1 MQEQARSC
9 CVSNS
14 LPSPAESAVV
24 AAARRQHAAALRSYV
39 ADLLS
44 ADRERIDSVLDGTW
58 RALARE
64 TENDATDKGAVWL
77 FTEAHRRAVAVQ
89 RTATAAPEDD
99 PAAGEDGSAEGRFAL
114 LTTKQREVL
123 RLKFVHGFAND
134 EIARIV
140 DLGSLQAA
148 RMLHNALARLAPA
161 FRAADAA
168 PALAVDDPR
177 LTLAALGELDPVAW
191 RAWESGQANPTTTN
205 ARMEEVRRAAAWV
218 KEHFASGGHRRTP
231 AQRRRHRWPWAVALV
246 ALLALGAAF
255 SWWRRDSAT
264 TAGEEAGED
273 VQASARQVAV
283 RRAERG
289 EGGGSRRKGGDANSL
304 GVFRDS
310 GQRLATPSGRTAPA
324 PVSQPG
330 EGEPAEPEG
339 TRPDESLQ
347 EMNPPPR
354 GPETP
359 AETAERTAAASSTGG
374 EPRAS
379 RRGVSG
385 ATSSTGAPAVGRGL
399 SSGGHRG
406 GASTGKSAEATH
418 DSGAAEVARGAQKST
433 GGARGPARPPSGGPD
448 AAQPSDP
455 AAPASGDGRAVRPAS
470 TEIASITALKRA
482 LGQGRWPKPEEISRA
497 RLLRHFARPPR
508 TTASTG
514 PFAQATEATQVPWSP
529 GKVAVRLAAT
539 ARLETPVVRAP
550 ANLILLLDV
559 SGSMDAPNRWPLV
572 AEAVSGLLDRLQ
584 ADDRIG
590 VVTYAGESSVLLAPA
605 PLRDPRALRDALQT
619 IEPRGR
625 TNGGAGLEEAFALAG
640 REGSAHGAHL
650 VILCTDGD
658 FNMGATTQ
666 AELLELVERH
676 AADGV
681 RLAVFGFGRNGRID
695 PRLEQLAALAQ
706 GGSGYVNNRSEAVSV
721 LFRQLGGLIAA
732 AADDV
737 ALEIEVGGEARASRA
752 AESVLPGETVAEV
765 VEVEPGQAVKA
776 RLAYHLAGAAGRR
789 EETLAWDGRV
799 AEPADTSE
807 EFRFELAV
815 GRLAD
820 LLAGPREAAA
830 GKWDELETWVRTQ
843 IGEGGGFRAELLD
856 LIAQARIAQGGRL
869 E

>member
-1 MQEQARSC
+1 M
-9 CVSNS
+9 SNS

-39 ADLLS
+39 SDLLS
-44 ADRERIDSVLDGTW
+44 ADHERIDSVLDGTW
-58 RALARE
+58 RSLARE
-64 TENDATDKGAVWL
+64 TESEATDKGAVWL
-77 FTEAHRRAVAVQ
+77 FAEAHRRAVAVQ
-89 RTATAAPEDD
+89 RTATAVPEDD
-99 PAAGEDGSAEGRFAL
+99 PAASEDGSAEGRFAL

-123 RLKFVHGFAND
+123 RLKFVHGFAHD

-140 DLGSLQAA
+140 DLGSLQAV

-231 AQRRRHRWPWAVALV
+231 AQRRRNRWPWAVALV
-246 ALLALGAAF
+246 TILALGAAF
-255 SWWRRDSAT
+255 FWWRRAPAT
-264 TAGEEAGED
+264 TASDEADAD
-273 VQASARQVAV
+273 VQVSARQVAV
-283 RRAERG
+283 RRAERTDG
-289 EGGGSRRKGGDANSL
+289 SDSRRKGGDANSL
-304 GVFRDS
+304 GVFRDP
-310 GQRLATPSGRTAPA
+310 GQRLATTPGRTALA

-330 EGEPAEPEG
+330 EAEPAEPEG
-339 TRPDESLQ
+339 TRPDESSP

-354 GPETP
+354 GPESA
-359 AETAERTAAASSTGG
+359 AETTETTERAAATSSTGR

-385 ATSSTGAPAVGRGL
+385 ATSSSGAPAVGRGL

-406 GASTGKSAEATH
+406 GASAEKSAEATH
-418 DSGAAEVARGAQKST
+418 DSGAAEVARARQKST
-433 GGARGPARPPSGGPD
+433 GGARGPARPPAGGSD
-448 AAQPSDP
+448 AARPADP

-482 LGQGRWPKPEEISRA
+482 LGQGRWPKPEEVSRA
-497 RLLRHFARPPR
+497 RLVRHFARPPR
-508 TTASTG
+508 TTASAG
-514 PFAQATEATQVPWSP
+514 PFAQATEATQVPWLP

-539 ARLETPVVRAP
+539 ARMEAPVVRAP

-584 ADDRIG
+584 AEDRIG

-619 IEPRGR
+619 IEPQGR

-706 GGSGYVNNRSEAVSV
+706 GGSGYVNNRSEAVTV

-752 AESVLPGETVAEV
+752 AEAVLPGETVAGV
-765 VEVEPGQAVKA
+765 VEVEPGQAVTA
-776 RLAYHLAGAAGRR
+776 RLAYHLDGAAGRR

-799 AEPADTSE
+799 AAPADTSE
-807 EFRFELAV
+807 EFRFELAA

-820 LLAGPREAAA
+820 LLAGPREAAE

-843 IGEGGGFRAELLD
+843 IGEGGGYRAELLD